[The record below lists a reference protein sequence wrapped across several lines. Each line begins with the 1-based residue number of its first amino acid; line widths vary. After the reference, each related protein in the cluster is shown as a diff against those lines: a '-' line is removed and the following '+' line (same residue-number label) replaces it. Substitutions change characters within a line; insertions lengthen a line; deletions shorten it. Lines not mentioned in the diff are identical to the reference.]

1 MEMHIYFP
9 FQSFR
14 AFEVRSEFHLTV
26 GQRGCEGER
35 ERWASDRWWQ
45 TKIPGREREREG
57 EEGKKGGGMTRL
69 RDRWRLSSRRLSPGR
84 QTADLRSEPQRE
96 RDGNKRTRGNMKKCQ
111 VGRRW
116 FLFLTLWRSS
126 ILLLQI
132 HTFAC
137 WFRPSATI
145 NLHRSSLSELS
156 TEQIQNVVM
165 FRQCDL
171 MGRRMISTPLLRSFP
186 RVI

>member
-1 MEMHIYFP
+1 MEVHIYFP

-35 ERWASDRWWQ
+35 EMGIWQ
-45 TKIPGREREREG
+45 VVTDQDPREGERARKG

-116 FLFLTLWRSS
+116 FLFLTLWRELHSFITDSYICMLVSAKCNDKSS
-126 ILLLQI
+126 QEQFVGAVDR
-132 HTFAC
+132 TNTKC
-137 WFRPSATI
+137 GYVPSVWSHGTAY
-145 NLHRSSLSELS
+145 
-156 TEQIQNVVM
+156 
-165 FRQCDL
+165 D
-171 MGRRMISTPLLRSFP
+171 
-186 RVI
+186 